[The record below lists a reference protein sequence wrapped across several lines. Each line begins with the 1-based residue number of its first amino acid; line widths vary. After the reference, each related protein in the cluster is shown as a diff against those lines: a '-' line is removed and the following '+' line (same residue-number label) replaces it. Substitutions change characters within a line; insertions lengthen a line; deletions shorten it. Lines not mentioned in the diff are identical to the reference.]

1 MALQAVIL
9 IPGQGSHAQQFYWS
23 AHALKDRIYRSRA
36 EIVKVQ
42 IAPPEGYNEK
52 HQGLNRFQV
61 KFVAQRGKTFA
72 LDRVDNLASLIT
84 ISHAAR
90 QDGPIMGSGFQPWAA
105 YDPFGADGNPY
116 GGAGG
121 DYGGS
126 ANGGSCSNETMSCTA
141 DAGPTPEKRREPF
154 TIDMLRPEARRFWTR
169 VGRALRADGKI
180 IFLGCNVG
188 QRSYIDHVAN
198 ASGRTTFGPAEACSA
213 ADVETVLRLVKG
225 IERGM
230 TPPPMRRAQPVRR

>member
-9 IPGQGSHAQQFYWS
+9 IPDQGSHTQQFFWS
-23 AHALKDRIYRSRA
+23 AHAIKDRIYRSRA

-42 IAPPEGYNEK
+42 IAPPQDYNAR
-52 HQGLNRFQV
+52 HQGLNRFQL
-61 KFVAQRGKTFA
+61 KFVSQRGNTFT
-72 LDRVDNLASLIT
+72 LNGLNNLASLIT
-84 ISHAAR
+84 ISHAGP

-121 DYGGS
+121 DYGAGG
-126 ANGGSCSNETMSCTA
+126 NGGSCSPETMLCTA
-141 DAGPTPEKRREPF
+141 EKRREPF

-169 VGRALRADGKI
+169 VGHALRRDGKI

-188 QRSYIDHVAN
+188 HRSYIDHVAN
-198 ASGRTTFGPAEACSA
+198 ASGRTTFGPADTCSA

-225 IERGM
+225 IESGM
-230 TPPPMRRAQPVRR
+230 TPPPMRRARPVLR